1 MARLSRRFGSRMIAA
16 FSLPPPRNIFL
27 SLEPGVNAN
36 VRAPND
42 VDRSGGAVIFHPR
55 LPTRRAP
62 RVLPHLRMHQWRIG
76 RGCFLITCHNSPP
89 TRPSTR
95 RGMGD
100 QATGFFSDRKRRVYT
115 RVIIA
120 TRRLRALGVTLIRS
134 NREQKETAGNRD
146 PGSSHSSST
155 RKGGKERGRS
165 RWIALN
171 RVLRNWWNTAWIRW
185 MPGEEFSRFPASRP
199 R

>member
-1 MARLSRRFGSRMIAA
+1 MPL
-16 FSLPPPRNIFL
+16 FSPPPPQRRRVITSRSIGIKRCSQQRLGRVSHNARRSIWRVYLVDLVREWSPPSLFHPLRNIFL

-89 TRPSTR
+89 TRPSPR
-95 RGMGD
+95 IHGEGWAIKQRV
-100 QATGFFSDRKRRVYT
+100 FFQ
-115 RVIIA
+115 IENAACI
-120 TRRLRALGVTLIRS
+120 RALS
-134 NREQKETAGNRD
+134 
-146 PGSSHSSST
+146 
-155 RKGGKERGRS
+155 
-165 RWIALN
+165 
-171 RVLRNWWNTAWIRW
+171 
-185 MPGEEFSRFPASRP
+185 
-199 R
+199 